1 MNMFIDM
8 LSWLCLAGGGFFCLV
23 GGIGLLRMPDF
34 YTRMHAASVAET
46 LGAGLILLGLLL
58 QAGFTLVAAKL
69 LMIGLLIFF
78 ASPTA
83 SHALAKAAMSRGLQ
97 PLLAARP
104 SPPTHLPSGR
114 GELREP
120 RSD

>member
-104 SPPTHLPSGR
+104 SPPTPLPSGR